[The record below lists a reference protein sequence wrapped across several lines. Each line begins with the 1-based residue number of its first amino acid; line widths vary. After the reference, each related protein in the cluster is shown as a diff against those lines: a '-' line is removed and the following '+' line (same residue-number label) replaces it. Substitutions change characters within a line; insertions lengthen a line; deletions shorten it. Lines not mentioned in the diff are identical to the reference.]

1 MNRTTT
7 QAFQVSRYPAAPLK
21 TICIR
26 LMLAGVI
33 ISSMQTVYA
42 DQVCATAPC
51 TVSDGAA
58 HTLDSTNLSASD
70 SAAILTVTGTGTSL
84 AGTDVTV
91 TNTGMGAAV
100 SVTAGSSVTLAGSTV
115 NTTGFGDAV
124 FVSAAGSSATSVMIE
139 DNSQIGTATSTGIA
153 IDDDADAQVTLDHST
168 AQSANGLTTF
178 EVNGGATATIQNG
191 STVSN
196 TGGLSAVYVNNDSNV
211 SFDASSATANSGET
225 VDVEGGAGIR
235 ITGRSSVTNTGTGT
249 GVYTTDAGS
258 SATINNSQIDTTSG
272 TGRAIDVEAASNVT
286 LDSSTGSSQNSS
298 ATFYVNG
305 STAAIQNG
313 SNVTNTGSG
322 AGLYATN
329 GSTVTVSDSQIS
341 AQSGDALDLGAG
353 SNTVALSGATQLGAG
368 TGGLAIGALA
378 ANGMQ
383 TTSVDTLSVD
393 GSQIVGDLKI
403 DTGALNLVLQ
413 NQSLLQGDAIDAGGT
428 LNLELTDN
436 SRFTGAA
443 QGVTRLNLDASSNW
457 NMTGNSSVENL
468 NLDGAVYFV
477 ANPGTYRTLTI
488 NNLTTTS
495 GSGSGLFEMNTD
507 LAQMQGDQLAVN
519 GGSGAYQLQIVDH
532 STRAP
537 SDLNA
542 ELQVVKTPDNPAPG
556 PAAANAPA
564 PGGAPTFTLAG
575 GETDVGA
582 YKYSL
587 KQESGGWYLYNS
599 AFPFTPVDP
608 ITPVNPVIPID
619 DRTNSVNAT
628 IAAQQ
633 AVSSIWFNE
642 LQPLYSRM
650 GDLRM
655 TPNSDGVWVRTYG
668 AKERL
673 SPSNSVGVDMTGY
686 MTEAGFD
693 HRMRGGSGS
702 WYFGAT
708 VGAGNVQQTFGD
720 GAGSGTA
727 TPTTVGTYA
736 TWVSDR
742 GWYGDLVLKYDSLD
756 QRYNTTGSGESISAD
771 YHVNGVTASAEA
783 GMRFILP
790 SRWFVEPQVELAA
803 LYQGGMNYT
812 TTYGTPV
819 SASGGTAAAAR
830 MSVMVGHPVSFKMSS
845 QSVDLEPYA
854 NLSLIRQISASADTT
869 VAGTDFSSNVRE
881 NRAQLALGVGLQPL
895 HNWQGFLQVAYGK
908 GQHYEQPWGFNVGIK
923 KVW

>member
-286 LDSSTGSSQNSS
+286 LDSSTASSQNSS

-322 AGLYATN
+322 AGLAYMLQSLHRSPGHCEAA
-329 GSTVTVSDSQIS
+329 IEIIARS
-341 AQSGDALDLGAG
+341 AIDALRQD
-353 SNTVALSGATQLGAG
+353 QG
-368 TGGLAIGALA
+368 TPPHWGGLAGALGKRADHPACISAMAELAQAFLRRSA
-378 ANGMQ
+378 ARGGLKHFNSQVLANLLLGFSKLPETGGPARGQSWGHPPSNATQDLQAAVSIAREVLARPLKELELLDLRQLLNGF
-383 TTSVDTLSVD
+383 S
-393 GSQIVGDLKI
+393 KWPE
-403 DTGALNLVLQ
+403 NLVCKKTALA
-413 NQSLLQGDAIDAGGT
+413 LAGEVH
-428 LNLELTDN
+428 LRLD
-436 SRFTGAA
+436 SGAA
-443 QGVTRLNLDASSNW
+443 APYDDLDWTLIANACGKWPGDASSEALTATVARRFCVRSNQYKRSRKPQ
-457 NMTGNSSVENL
+457 GNTKSPAGVSM
-468 NLDGAVYFV
+468 
-477 ANPGTYRTLTI
+477 I
-488 NNLTTTS
+488 
-495 GSGSGLFEMNTD
+495 GS
-507 LAQMQGDQLAVN
+507 
-519 GGSGAYQLQIVDH
+519 
-532 STRAP
+532 P
-537 SDLNA
+537 SIWR
-542 ELQVVKTPDNPAPG
+542 Q
-556 PAAANAPA
+556 AAA
-564 PGGAPTFTLAG
+564 
-575 GETDVGA
+575 
-582 YKYSL
+582 
-587 KQESGGWYLYNS
+587 
-599 AFPFTPVDP
+599 
-608 ITPVNPVIPID
+608 
-619 DRTNSVNAT
+619 
-628 IAAQQ
+628 
-633 AVSSIWFNE
+633 
-642 LQPLYSRM
+642 
-650 GDLRM
+650 
-655 TPNSDGVWVRTYG
+655 
-668 AKERL
+668 
-673 SPSNSVGVDMTGY
+673 
-686 MTEAGFD
+686 
-693 HRMRGGSGS
+693 
-702 WYFGAT
+702 
-708 VGAGNVQQTFGD
+708 
-720 GAGSGTA
+720 
-727 TPTTVGTYA
+727 
-736 TWVSDR
+736 
-742 GWYGDLVLKYDSLD
+742 
-756 QRYNTTGSGESISAD
+756 
-771 YHVNGVTASAEA
+771 
-783 GMRFILP
+783 
-790 SRWFVEPQVELAA
+790 
-803 LYQGGMNYT
+803 
-812 TTYGTPV
+812 
-819 SASGGTAAAAR
+819 
-830 MSVMVGHPVSFKMSS
+830 
-845 QSVDLEPYA
+845 
-854 NLSLIRQISASADTT
+854 
-869 VAGTDFSSNVRE
+869 
-881 NRAQLALGVGLQPL
+881 
-895 HNWQGFLQVAYGK
+895 
-908 GQHYEQPWGFNVGIK
+908 
-923 KVW
+923 